1 MSVLPFPL
9 QLALA
14 LLVLSAAIY
23 DFRFRRIPNWLN
35 LSGLILG
42 FGLNLFCFHW
52 RGPLISIEG
61 LLIAA
66 AIYLPLYMLRGMGAG
81 DVKLMAAVGAI
92 AGPNHWLAI
101 LLATALTGGIAGAVY
116 AWVKGRFTEVCC
128 NLYFILKDIVRFRQ
142 PHKTNPQLDFRN
154 PASLRMP
161 HGVIIAV
168 GCFAFLA
175 IEYSNPKL
183 LSNLLH

>member
-1 MSVLPFPL
+1 MNILPFPL
-9 QLALA
+9 QLALG
-14 LLVLSAAIY
+14 LVVLTAAVY

-52 RGPLISIEG
+52 QGALIALEG

-66 AIYLPLYMLRGMGAG
+66 AIYLPLYLLRGMGAG

-92 AGPNHWLAI
+92 AGPGHWLAI
-101 LLATALTGGIAGAVY
+101 LLATALAGGVAGAVY
-116 AWVKGRFTEVCC
+116 ARVKGRFTEVCY
-128 NLYFILKDIVRFRQ
+128 NLYFILKDIVHFRQ

-154 PASLRMP
+154 PAALRMP

-168 GCFAFLA
+168 GCFAILA
-175 IEYSNPKL
+175 FEHSNPKL
-183 LSNLLH
+183 LSTLVP